1 VPVLAGDQRRQVE
14 LEDERPIVATKHE
27 QEPQA
32 VDRRSDQIAEEGGKC
47 PPFIVLVKDQV
58 FLELVN
64 NQEQRR
70 TMLSVGIG
78 CLFEKIAQ
86 REFRVGPR

>member
-1 VPVLAGDQRRQVE
+1 
-14 LEDERPIVATKHE
+14 
-27 QEPQA
+27 
-32 VDRRSDQIAEEGGKC
+32 
-47 PPFIVLVKDQV
+47 VKDQV